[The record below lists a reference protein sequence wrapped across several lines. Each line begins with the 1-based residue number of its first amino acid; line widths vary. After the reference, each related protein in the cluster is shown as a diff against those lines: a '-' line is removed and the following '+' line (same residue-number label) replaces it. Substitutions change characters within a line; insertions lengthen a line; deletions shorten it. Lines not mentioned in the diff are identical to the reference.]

1 MPQLGSSGIQA
12 LVSSFT
18 DKDVDQALKE
28 VAKKIARSVDDV
40 NDELNKIKI
49 DKDVID
55 NLANQLK
62 ALPEGLRK
70 KIQGMSFDLFSDLIN
85 ADGAEEKIDEAFK
98 MFSSKIE
105 AFNKLKNTINN
116 DEILIKTDLS
126 DLDKLI
132 EKEQEILEIENR
144 IQGLRKNTRVYR
156 EGSSQISSI
165 ENEIVAY
172 VKNREEIEKYN
183 VGLEEVEK
191 NIKNLATTNRS
202 QIGKGIIDDSNV
214 DEIKEIIGWLERYSQ
229 LTGDLS
235 GLKSLNIPGVK
246 ELQNIFQ
253 GNTKFINSDIEKE
266 IEGFRDIVKKYSS
279 GFKVLGETQFSGGA
293 DVQKLK
299 EQEEEINNMKKAL
312 AETESQLEQV
322 NQKYAE
328 QSNLVSKLGNDLESL
343 KESKN
348 PKIIETDEYKNII
361 SELETAKNKAS
372 EFQKEM
378 DNLRQTVEVLKGS
391 LSTYN
396 TGDVVPRQDFENANR
411 VIDNLND
418 KINELE
424 TSLTETENKFAS
436 LSSEVFKLQQDK
448 SDLGA
453 QLSQQKEINSAQQE
467 QIANQSKIQEEL
479 KKTKNELNELLATIA
494 KLQGI
499 QKNAISTIENYGEIE
514 EFKKASKI
522 VGYNEGINTPENFV
536 NFDYLEK
543 AKQKLQELGKE
554 YDKLDVKASV
564 YYNQYLQ
571 KGGTEKIFDANGK
584 DVSNELISLYTEMSN
599 LINQTGD
606 ISIETAQKIL
616 RSVNSQIY
624 SLNEEKKALE
634 KRNKELEK
642 TAKLEEKATKAKK
655 ENQKVQQEQTKTPTA
670 KRSSISQEQFRKD
683 MEREQA
689 KAQSN
694 IDNTTGK
701 GTSQVDSSS
710 IVSEQQAL
718 NNLEQA
724 IKSVTIAIAEKNK
737 AIQAEEVQM
746 DLSVNQEIK
755 KLEELKNKL
764 TEIKNELQNGISS
777 GLFKNKTN
785 TEDKNSGSNDGN
797 TQSIELV
804 PLIDDNQWIK
814 AVDNIITKIGTKNI
828 NIEPDMTSEEWNTL
842 KNYID
847 NISKQVINMKFVNG
861 DSALPS
867 DLNTS
872 YKNSEKYLKEIWS
885 LNEKIAQAKEKNSEQ
900 DLKQVTSY
908 ENRKRQLG
916 ELLKLEQQFRED
928 DRFDSVDTSSRDNS
942 LSKLTNTLLQEYK
955 ANRQEFIS
963 NLQSSM
969 EDIEESAYK
978 DNDVFNNKQRI
989 AEAEETYNRLTQLY
1003 NDYVN
1008 NIEEQSQLELKSSN
1022 ITDDEEKKL
1031 VQLRQEYL
1039 DLTKKVNQ
1047 ALTEEQGKTTAISK
1061 VLESMKSA
1069 QELGI
1074 NGVTGVNDIDKAYD
1088 ESNKINNALNNT
1100 QKNMSE
1106 LSRLGTTSFFN
1117 QIFSDA
1123 ENEVKIFNNQLINNE
1138 ITLTEYNKKVKETQT
1153 LLSKQTNAV
1162 AFFDPGDMEQ
1172 TMQQMIQIASQ
1183 IPGIKDDTLKWSNA
1197 NRTLTAMLED
1207 QTGEWKKL
1215 TLNAQKAGN
1224 TITLSFTN
1232 AQRPATSLS
1241 KFIDE
1246 LGAKFRNLGA
1256 YLLSFVGF
1264 YEVWGAIKQGVTY
1277 VRELDTAL
1285 TEMRKVS
1292 DETVQ
1297 SLKEFQKESFD
1308 IADSVAST
1316 AKEIQNSTADWLRL
1330 GYAMD
1335 DASELARTTAV
1346 YKAVGDDMDIAT
1358 ATESMVSTLQG
1369 FQLEAD
1375 QAANIVD
1382 QFNEVSNNFAIDSKG
1397 IGDAL
1402 QRSAA
1407 SFNAANTGM
1416 SEAISLITATNAVLQ
1431 DPEKV
1436 GM

>member
-1 MPQLGSSGIQA
+1 MPRLGNSGIQA

-40 NDELNKIKI
+40 NDQLNKINI
-49 DKDVID
+49 DKDVVD
-55 NLANQLK
+55 NIINQLK
-62 ALPEGLRK
+62 ALPEEVRK
-70 KIQGMSFDLFSDLIN
+70 KAQGMSFDLFSDLIN
-85 ADGAEEKIDEAFK
+85 ADGAGEKIDEAFK

-126 DLDKLI
+126 DLDELI
-132 EKEQEILEIENR
+132 KKEQKILEIETQ
-144 IQGLRKNTRVYR
+144 IQGLRKNTKVYK
-156 EGSSQISSI
+156 EGSSNISSI

-172 VKNREEIEKYN
+172 AKNREEIEKYN

-229 LTGDLS
+229 LTGNLS

-279 GFKVLGETQFSGGA
+279 DFKVLGGTQFSGGA

-299 EQEEEINNMKKAL
+299 EQEQEINNMKKAL
-312 AETESQLEQV
+312 SEKESQLEQV
-322 NQKYAE
+322 NQKYIE
-328 QSNLVSKLGNDLESL
+328 QNNLVSKLGDSLEAL

-348 PKIIETDEYKNII
+348 PKIIETDEYKNIV

-372 EFQKEM
+372 ESQKEM

-391 LSTYN
+391 LSSYD
-396 TGDVVPRQDFENANR
+396 TGNVVPVQDFENANR

-453 QLSQQKEINSAQQE
+453 QLAQQKGINSAQQE
-467 QIANQSKIQEEL
+467 QISNLQKIKIELDEIKKKYQDLTNSIKEMEDAQSRYMSLLDRFGQAEAFNEAIQ
-479 KKTKNELNELLATIA
+479 N
-494 KLQGI
+494 
-499 QKNAISTIENYGEIE
+499 
-514 EFKKASKI
+514 
-522 VGYNEGINTPENFV
+522 VDYNEGKNAPEGFV
-536 NFDYLEK
+536 NFDYLDK
-543 AKQKLQELGKE
+543 AKQKLQETGNAYE
-554 YDKLDVKASV
+554 KATKAAV
-564 YYNQYLQ
+564 YYYQYLQ
-571 KGGTEKIFDANGK
+571 KGGTEKIFNKDGK
-584 DVSNELISLYTEMSN
+584 DISNELISLYKEMSSLADDKTGQISYESIN
-599 LINQTGD
+599 KTVREYANELRLAREEQSREKELINQ
-606 ISIETAQKIL
+606 K
-616 RSVNSQIY
+616 
-624 SLNEEKKALE
+624 
-634 KRNKELEK
+634 NKELKKTLSLEK
-642 TAKLEEKATKAKK
+642 NIAKTKQ
-655 ENQKVQQEQTKTPTA
+655 ESQKVEEQTKDTTVKTSSKRTMSSKEPVSFTTA
-670 KRSSISQEQFRKD
+670 RPKEQQVNQGDSSNISQPLQ
-683 MEREQA
+683 Q
-689 KAQSN
+689 
-694 IDNTTGK
+694 
-701 GTSQVDSSS
+701 DSSS
-710 IVSEQQAL
+710 ITSEQQAL
-718 NNLEQA
+718 EKLEQA
-724 IKSVTIAIAEKNK
+724 IRSVTIAIAEKNK
-737 AIQAEEVQM
+737 AIQAEEVQI
-746 DLSVNQEIK
+746 DKSVNQEIK

-764 TEIKNELQNGISS
+764 TEIKNEFQNGISI

-785 TEDKNSGSNDGN
+785 TNGESSSSNNDN
-797 TQSIELV
+797 TQSIELI
-804 PLIDDNQWIK
+804 PLINDQDWMD
-814 AVDNIITKIGTKNI
+814 AVNDIITKIGTKKI
-828 NIEPDMTSEEWNTL
+828 NIEPDMTSEEWNIL

-861 DSALPS
+861 DSAFPS

-885 LNEKIAQAKEKNSEQ
+885 LNEKIARAKEKNSEQ
-900 DLKQVTSY
+900 DLKQVASY

-942 LSKLTNTLLQEYK
+942 LSKLTDTLLQEYK

-969 EDIEESAYK
+969 TDIEESAYK

-989 AEAEETYNRLTQLY
+989 AEAEETYNHLTQLY

-1008 NIEEQSQLELKSSN
+1008 NIEKQSQLELKGSN
-1022 ITDDEEKKL
+1022 ITDDEEERL

-1039 DLTKKVNQ
+1039 DLTKRVNQ
-1047 ALTEEQGKTTAISK
+1047 ALTEEQNKTTAISK
-1061 VLESMKSA
+1061 ILESMKNA
-1069 QELGI
+1069 QKLGI
-1074 NGVTGVNDIDKAYD
+1074 NGITGINDIDKAYD
-1088 ESNKINNALNNT
+1088 EANKINNALNNT
-1100 QKNMSE
+1100 QKNMNE
-1106 LSRLGTTSFFN
+1106 LGRLGTTNFFN

-1123 ENEVKIFNNQLINNE
+1123 ENEVKSFNNQLINNE
-1138 ITLTEYNKKVKETQT
+1138 ITLTEYNKKVKEIQT

-1183 IPGIKDDTLKWSNA
+1183 ISGIKDDTLKWSNA

-1246 LGAKFRNLGA
+1246 LGVKFRNLGA

-1297 SLKEFQKESFD
+1297 SLREFQEASFD
-1308 IADSVAST
+1308 IADSIGST
-1316 AKEIQNSTADWLRL
+1316 AKEIQDSTAEFMRL
-1330 GYAMD
+1330 GYALQE
-1335 DASELARTTAV
+1335 AGELAEDANI
-1346 YKAVGDDMDIAT
+1346 YANVGDMDIDE
-1358 ATESMVSTLQG
+1358 ATEHMISSIKAWGSEFESEV
-1369 FQLEAD
+1369 EASGAIID
-1375 QAANIVD
+1375 RY
-1382 QFNEVSNNFAIDSKG
+1382 NE
-1397 IGDAL
+1397 IG
-1402 QRSAA
+1402 
-1407 SFNAANTGM
+1407 M
-1416 SEAISLITATNAVLQ
+1416 
-1431 DPEKV
+1431 
-1436 GM
+1436 